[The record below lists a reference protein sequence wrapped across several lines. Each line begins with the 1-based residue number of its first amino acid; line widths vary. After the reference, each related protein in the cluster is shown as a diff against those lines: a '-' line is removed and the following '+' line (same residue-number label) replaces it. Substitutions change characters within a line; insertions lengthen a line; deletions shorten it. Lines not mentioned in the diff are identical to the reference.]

1 MPKQKIDPIE
11 IGKWALLGTGVFI
24 LYKTLKGLGLIKTG
38 AAAQEQAQEE
48 QAESTNLTID
58 EKDYTLINYWR
69 KAPTGYAPT
78 LIPMAGTDYLAK
90 QIFNSYGGAL
100 FDDNEEQMQGALK
113 TLKYKTQYS
122 WLADRFLTIY
132 KEDLTLFL
140 KAHFTA
146 NELYPVWR
154 HLDNLPSGFFK
165 KSK

>member
-38 AAAQEQAQEE
+38 SGLEE
-48 QAESTNLTID
+48 EEKEEKAESTNLTIE
-58 EKDYTLINYWR
+58 EKDFTLINYWK
-69 KAPTGYAPT
+69 KAPVGYYAT
-78 LIPMAGTDYLAK
+78 LIPMSGTDYLVN
-90 QIFNSYGGAL
+90 QIWNSTGTFN
-100 FDDNEEQMQGALK
+100 DNEEQMQGALR

-122 WLADRFLTIY
+122 WLADRFVTTK

-140 KAHFTA
+140 KNNFSA

-154 HLDNLPSGFFK
+154 HIENLPTGFFK
-165 KSK
+165 KK